1 MTKRGELNQRCY
13 LLAAPMA
20 AVLRLDAILKRH
32 EEERLAILKRQ
43 KKELAPIR
51 KRHNEELAAIFKR
64 HDEMAAIVQR
74 QEEGEQEG
82 A

>member
-32 EEERLAILKRQ
+32 EE
-43 KKELAPIR
+43 
-51 KRHNEELAAIFKR
+51 
-64 HDEMAAIVQR
+64 
-74 QEEGEQEG
+74 
-82 A
+82 